1 MAKPADPV
9 EVYAKLKARIE
20 ENKFPIEPIY
30 FELADRIFP
39 GDREIM
45 PRIMACLANA
55 EQARIVAA
63 LPDADLPAGPGKT
76 MEVSDAFAA
85 KLGMDKAAIAGH
97 IRELFEKG
105 LVFPTRKGPNM
116 ARTFMQ
122 LHDAALGNPNYD
134 ESLGRIYYDLWGFI
148 EGPMNKPAPK
158 DLRSDHTSGGP
169 P

>member
-1 MAKPADPV
+1 MTKPADPV

-30 FELADRIFP
+30 FELANKIFP
-39 GDREIM
+39 GDKELM
-45 PRIMACLANA
+45 PRIIARLANA

-63 LPDADLPAGPGKT
+63 LPDPDLPAGPGKT

-85 KLGMDKAAIAGH
+85 RLGMDKAVINSH

-105 LVFPTRKGPNM
+105 LLFPTKKGPAM
-116 ARTFMQ
+116 ARTFLQ

-134 ESLGRIYYDLWGFI
+134 DSLGRIYFDLWGVI
-148 EGPMNKPAPK
+148 EGPMNKAVPR
-158 DLRSDHTSGGP
+158 DLRANQP
-169 P
+169 